1 MTTSADAPVVDFYF
15 DPLCPFA
22 WVSSRWILEVQKER
36 DINLSF
42 RVMSLSVLNSGR
54 DVPQRYREMLD
65 RGWGPVR
72 ICIAAE
78 QKYGT
83 PVLRDLYTALG
94 TKRHVEKREFG
105 RDVYIEASLADPE
118 TGAAGVTLTGQLGD
132 VMKESAQIALSYL
145 RSHGA
150 ELEINVGNLKER
162 GVHVHVPAGA
172 VPKDGPSAGVALATA
187 LASACTG
194 VPVRSDVA
202 MTGEITLTGLVLP
215 VGGIKE
221 KVLAARRAGIRRVI
235 LPRDNELD
243 LRELPLDVRDEME
256 FTLAERIEDVLKT
269 ALPEAAQRL
278 QHATMA

>member
-105 RDVYIEASLADPE
+105 RDVYVEALTESGLDPALAD
-118 TGAAGVTLTGQLGD
+118 AADSTDYDEALHASHHRGMDPVGD
-132 VMKESAQIALSYL
+132 DVGTPTI
-145 RSHGA
+145 H
-150 ELEINVGNLKER
+150 IN
-162 GVHVHVPAGA
+162 
-172 VPKDGPSAGVALATA
+172 GVAFFGPVITRIPRGEEAVRMFDGALM
-187 LASACTG
+187 LASN
-194 VPVRSDVA
+194 PYFFELKRSR
-202 MTGEITLTGLVLP
+202 TESPQPG
-215 VGGIKE
+215 
-221 KVLAARRAGIRRVI
+221 
-235 LPRDNELD
+235 
-243 LRELPLDVRDEME
+243 
-256 FTLAERIEDVLKT
+256 
-269 ALPEAAQRL
+269 
-278 QHATMA
+278 